1 MRKNNL
7 SLKKKK
13 NSFLKGIPMNSNFWV
28 FIILLGMALVTMGN
42 IYFNSAKD
50 TESKSEMAKQA
61 LDLLEPELKRNI
73 QILHEALLVTDNAM
87 TFNYTPFETEAWQTV
102 AQSNLLIG
110 IDTVNLSRIIRSY
123 FLLNRAN
130 SIHGRL
136 AENKSRAAK
145 AASNNT
151 NEDLFLCLNETLLEA
166 MKEITSI
173 ESLKLPKSADISDM
187 ADAIKDKIN
196 QRATKLGS
204 QTNQNKG
211 NTSIASET
219 ATNK

>member
-50 TESKSEMAKQA
+50 TESKAEMAKQA
-61 LDLLEPELKRNI
+61 LDLLEPELKRNL

-102 AQSNLLIG
+102 AQSNLLVG

-130 SIHGRL
+130 NIHGRL
-136 AENKSRAAK
+136 AENKSSAAK

-196 QRATKLGS
+196 QRATKLGIPTS
-204 QTNQNKG
+204 QNND

>member
-1 MRKNNL
+1 MEK
-7 SLKKKK
+7 
-13 NSFLKGIPMNSNFWV
+13 MNKED
-28 FIILLGMALVTMGN
+28 IEQLLQPDSAIVTKLACR
-42 IYFNSAKD
+42 F
-50 TESKSEMAKQA
+50 
-61 LDLLEPELKRNI
+61 
-73 QILHEALLVTDNAM
+73 
-87 TFNYTPFETEAWQTV
+87 
-102 AQSNLLIG
+102 
-110 IDTVNLSRIIRSY
+110 
-123 FLLNRAN
+123 
-130 SIHGRL
+130 
-136 AENKSRAAK
+136 AENKSSAAK

-196 QRATKLGS
+196 QRATKLGIPTS
-204 QTNQNKG
+204 QNND